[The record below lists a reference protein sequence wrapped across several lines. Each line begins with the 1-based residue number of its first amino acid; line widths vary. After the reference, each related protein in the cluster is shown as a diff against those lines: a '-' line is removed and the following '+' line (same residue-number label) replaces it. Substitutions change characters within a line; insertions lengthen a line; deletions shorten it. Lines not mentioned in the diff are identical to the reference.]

1 MLPASIEEF
10 ISYDLKHGRQYVFIR
25 DEEHDERVILEEGT
39 LPVKTVAL
47 PVFHEIEAGSP
58 ILMNDDIHAP
68 CYLPTENG
76 FNIQTKLFS

>member
-47 PVFHEIEAGSP
+47 PVFHEIEAG
-58 ILMNDDIHAP
+58 
-68 CYLPTENG
+68 
-76 FNIQTKLFS
+76 